1 MMDLAVLQDIWF
13 FLFLLL
19 IGGYAVLDGFDLGV
33 GVLSL
38 FNRDDRERRLYV
50 NAVAPVWD
58 GNEVWLLTA
67 GGALFAAFPPVYAT
81 VFSGFYLALM
91 LVLLGLIARAVSMEF
106 RGRVESSQW
115 RRVWDLAF
123 GLGSFLP
130 ALLFGVAVGNIL
142 RGLPLTPAGEFAGT
156 FFSLLNPFSLLVGVL
171 GLVMFVTH
179 GAFYLGLKTERD
191 LRQRALAAAS
201 KGWYAWVLLYIVT
214 TLYAFFEARH
224 LFAGT
229 VGNPVFWLFSLV
241 FLGALLYMPVAIR
254 SNRPLPGLVASGAT
268 ILGMIG
274 QAGSALYPNLVPAL
288 NPEATSLAIS
298 NASSTAPTL
307 TTMLIIA
314 LVGMP
319 VVLAY
324 TIFIYRVFRGPVVI
338 DEHSY

>member
-1 MMDLAVLQDIWF
+1 MDIALLQDIWF

-38 FNRDDRERRLYV
+38 FNRDDKERRLYV

-67 GGALFAAFPPVYAT
+67 GGALFAAFPAVYAT

-106 RGRVESSQW
+106 RGRVESPRW

-123 GLGSFLP
+123 GLGSLLP

-142 RGLPLTPAGEFAGT
+142 RGLPLSADREFAGS
-156 FFSLLNPFSLLVGVL
+156 FLSLLNPFSLLVGIL

-179 GAFYLGLKTERD
+179 GALYLSVKTERG
-191 LRQRALAAAS
+191 LQQRALSAAA
-201 KGWYAWVLLYIVT
+201 KGWYAWVLLYVVV
-214 TLYAFFEARH
+214 TLYALLEAPH
-224 LFAGT
+224 LFANT
-229 VGNPVFWLFSLV
+229 LATPIFWLFSLV
-241 FLGALLYMPVAIR
+241 FLGALLYIPIAIK
-254 SNRPLPGLVASGAT
+254 SNRPFAGLIASGAT

-274 QAGSALYPNLVPAL
+274 QAGAALYPNLVPAL
-288 NPEATSLAIS
+288 NPEAAGLTIR

-314 LVGMP
+314 LIGMP
-319 VVLAY
+319 VVMAY
-324 TIFIYRVFRGPVVI
+324 TILIYRVFRGRVVL
-338 DEHSY
+338 DEFSY

>member
-1 MMDLAVLQDIWF
+1 MMDLALLQNIWL

-38 FNRDDRERRLYV
+38 FNRNDGERRIYV

-67 GGALFAAFPPVYAT
+67 GGALFAAFPAVYAT

-91 LVLLGLIARAVSMEF
+91 LVLVGLIARAVSMEF
-106 RGRVESSQW
+106 RGRVESAQW

-123 GLGSFLP
+123 GVGSFLP

-142 RGLPLTPAGEFAGT
+142 RGLPLSPTGEFSGT
-156 FFSLLNPFSLLVGVL
+156 FFSLLNPFSLLVGLL
-171 GLVMFVTH
+171 GLVMFLTH
-179 GAFYLGLKTERD
+179 GALYLGVKTEHQ
-191 LRQRALAAAS
+191 LRQRSLANAS
-201 KGWYAWVLLYIVT
+201 KGWYAWVLLYVVT
-214 TLYAFFEARH
+214 TLYAFFDAPH

-229 VGNPVFWLFSLV
+229 LRSPVFWLFSLV
-241 FLGALLYMPVAIR
+241 FLGGLLYIPMAIG
-254 SNRPLPGLVASGAT
+254 SNRPFRGLVASGAT

-288 NPEATSLAIS
+288 GPGATGLTIS

-319 VVLAY
+319 IVLVY
-324 TIFIYRVFRGPVVI
+324 TIVIYRVFRGPVVL